1 MTHFF
6 IWKYK
11 TYDINHYV
19 SYDLKRQ
26 QIILFIEKAFVSFVK
41 YDSYLLFMKL
51 NLSHIESIFIS
62 DVRIDDLTI
71 SHVIDKMKI
80 SVLHRNWSADLD
92 KTSMIRATWM
102 FFDNAIKMYVT
113 TDQTDIDEEIIQQRH
128 EDYYYKWWRDLHC
141 LMS

>member
-1 MTHFF
+1 MAHSST
-6 IWKYK
+6 WKYK
-11 TYDINHYV
+11 TYGINHYV
-19 SYDLKRQ
+19 PYDPNRQ
-26 QIILFIEKAFVSFVK
+26 QIVLFIEGAFVSFAK
-41 YDSYLLFMKL
+41 YDSYLLFMKP

-71 SHVIDKMKI
+71 PHVIDKMKV

-92 KTSMIRATWM
+92 KAGMIRATRV

-113 TDQTDIDEEIIQQRH
+113 TDQTDIDEEIVQQRH